1 MNLLRKFF
9 IKIGE
14 KKYKNRELKKNNYK
28 KSKIEIFIWMIIGV
42 IVLGYIKSNEY
53 SEESIENTL
62 CIIVIGLI
70 VYILLYCIKIKREF
84 SEYEQTQIIR
94 EFKIV
99 QQIEDKREKARDILS
114 QIILKNRDGYDVK
127 TWNIGK
133 STSLLIGKNSRI
145 KVEVDLSETGDPHLI
160 SRSHAVLNKTDKGWY
175 LEDLNSRNGT
185 GLERLSDSRK
195 IKLEN
200 EPLKV
205 QSGDKIYIG
214 KVILLLK

>member
-1 MNLLRKFF
+1 MRLLRKFF
-9 IKIGE
+9 IKMGE
-14 KKYKNRELKKNNYK
+14 KKYKKRELKKNNYK
-28 KSKIEIFIWMIIGV
+28 KAKLEILIWIVTGV
-42 IVLGYIKSNEY
+42 VALLYFRSNNY
-53 SEESIENTL
+53 SAASIEL
-62 CIIVIGLI
+62 ALGIVAIGLA
-70 VYILLYCIKIKREF
+70 VYILFSCIRIKKEFNEYEHDQVVREF
-84 SEYEQTQIIR
+84 R
-94 EFKIV
+94 IV
-99 QQIEDKREKARDILS
+99 QQIEDKRELARDVLT
-114 QIILKNRDGYDVK
+114 QIILKNRDGYDIK

-145 KVEVDLSETGDPHLI
+145 KVEIDLLDTGDSHLV

-205 QSGDKIYIG
+205 QSGDKVYIG
-214 KVILLLK
+214 KIVLLLK